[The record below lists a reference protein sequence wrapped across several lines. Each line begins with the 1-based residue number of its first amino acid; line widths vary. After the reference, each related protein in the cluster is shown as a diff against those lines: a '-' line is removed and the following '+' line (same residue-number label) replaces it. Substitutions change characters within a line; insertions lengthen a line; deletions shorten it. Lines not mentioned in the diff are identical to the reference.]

1 MRIMLMYAI
10 LPALPLLFFML
21 IPAISRSGEPIQLF
35 PGINAPWTSVNDS
48 VMGGRSKGGAEI
60 AETGL
65 LRFVGDIS
73 LENRGGFSSIRSN
86 SQDYGLPGNG
96 TIVLRLRGANRGY
109 FMDLRTSNRQG
120 GFSYR
125 APFRPQSDTEWAEI
139 RIPLSTFRASAFGMD
154 LPQSPPL
161 RPDAVQSIG
170 FTLYDTEAGPFTLEI
185 ERISFEADE
194 PPALPDFKDVEDP
207 PSAIDP

>member
-35 PGINAPWTSVNDS
+35 PGVNAQWTAVNDS

-65 LRFVGDIS
+65 LRFEGVIS

-109 FMDLRTSNRQG
+109 FMDLGPSPKGQNNMLFLTNLLFLPHTVWTMLLGSG
-120 GFSYR
+120 K
-125 APFRPQSDTEWAEI
+125 PFFPSE
-139 RIPLSTFRASAFGMD
+139 
-154 LPQSPPL
+154 
-161 RPDAVQSIG
+161 V
-170 FTLYDTEAGPFTLEI
+170 LE
-185 ERISFEADE
+185 
-194 PPALPDFKDVEDP
+194 KT
-207 PSAIDP
+207 